1 MTKTSLIIPAWNA
14 ELTIEDCILSVIK
27 ANLSP
32 NEIIVV
38 DDVSTDN
45 TVNIIESLAKIYSN
59 IKLLKLVLNF
69 FNFFDY
75 FSFS

>member
-45 TVNIIESLAKIYSN
+45 TVNIIES
-59 IKLLKLVLNF
+59 
-69 FNFFDY
+69 
-75 FSFS
+75 